1 MPHRLYLTNGWM
13 LEGDLLRP
21 GHGRLADYLT
31 TVRGYMVLHGA
42 RGPATMLP
50 VPEMVVA
57 LEKVLYI
64 EEIAPG
70 IDPVQFSPSLAV
82 GKVAQRHRFYLEGC
96 TLEGRFYRIPH
107 CTLSDQLGSMK
118 GFAAVLDARDLA
130 TGQRLP
136 FVAFNLAHLL
146 LAEEIPEEAP

>member
-1 MPHRLYLTNGWM
+1 MPHRLYLTNGWV
-13 LEGDLLRP
+13 LEGGLLRP

-31 TVRGYMVLHGA
+31 TVRGYLVVHGA
-42 RGPATMLP
+42 LGPATLQP

-70 IDPVQFSPSLAV
+70 SDAVQFSPSLAV

-107 CTLSDQLGSMK
+107 CKLSDQLASMK
-118 GFAAVLDARDLA
+118 GFASVLDARDIA
-130 TGQRLP
+130 TGQALP

-146 LAEEIPEEAP
+146 LAEEIPGEEP